1 MISRNVIQIDF
12 KEKYEVIDQ
21 IGKGSFS
28 KVILCSIKVYRV
40 KNLATK
46 MQFAAKAINKKDK
59 HKSCTK
65 GLVIEQRK
73 ILRLINS
80 PYVYRFEELYE

>member
-28 KVILCSIKVYRV
+28 KVKFCSMKVYRV
-40 KNLATK
+40 KNVATK
-46 MQFAAKAINKKDK
+46 K
-59 HKSCTK
+59 
-65 GLVIEQRK
+65 
-73 ILRLINS
+73 
-80 PYVYRFEELYE
+80 

>member
-1 MISRNVIQIDF
+1 MLLLSNNNESSYFFFNHSAFKDEVWTMISRNVIQIDF

-28 KVILCSIKVYRV
+28 KVILCFIKVYRV

-46 MQFAAKAINKKDK
+46 K
-59 HKSCTK
+59 
-65 GLVIEQRK
+65 
-73 ILRLINS
+73 
-80 PYVYRFEELYE
+80 